1 LQARRREDDISIVTS
16 ALRVKLAY
24 NATPANGTPAN
35 GTPANG
41 TPANGSGWT
50 VSDATLAFGGLR
62 ATTCLAPLTAAALVG
77 KNWDAKQLDG
87 ACKAVLEELRVS
99 PGEAVYRE

>member
-1 LQARRREDDISIVTS
+1 MQARRREDDISIVTS

-24 NATPANGTPAN
+24 NATPAN